1 MDQNQRTKILAG
13 TLAGILG
20 FMFVRPHEVFL
31 KPINE
36 ARRSLISAE
45 NSLEKAKEKD
55 FELLNAQERIS
66 RASDTSLPPETA
78 DAQRVYQRW
87 ITNLA
92 EQCRFAVPRV
102 APGNTE
108 FRRGKFLTVDVNVE
122 AETDLEGLSRFLF
135 LFEHADLMHRIS
147 SLEIESS
154 GSTGTPRMEVKLT
167 AQGLSILGSPDH
179 SDVFPLTS
187 LPSALAADSTS
198 LKLSE
203 TKGFP
208 STAPFVVQ
216 VGREMVRVVE
226 VSEDSGWTLQRGQL
240 GTEALAHPENE
251 YVQLFPV
258 AFTRRDAEFDDYI
271 SLVRSSP
278 FVKPV
283 QPRKFSPKLASIG
296 ERTIAPGDSV
306 SIEIQVDDLDPDVG
320 AVTFALENAPED
332 MSIDAATGRVQ
343 WTAAPD
349 LEAGKYPATVIVTQK
364 NNDSLRL
371 EKSFSVNVQL
381 PNDAPSISVPEETL
395 VVIGREYRA
404 QITAQ
409 DDGPADQ
416 LRYSVDGEV
425 PAGLMIEAAT
435 GVLSWTPD
443 RKLSPGE
450 YRVTALVTDGGSP
463 AQTDSQEIVF
473 QVQDDFAALTRFTG
487 SVTLDGQQLAFF
499 RNLAQN
505 RNPQLKV
512 GDHIVAAEIDAEITE
527 VGQRHVLL
535 TDPQGVWR
543 LNLGDSLRQRELI
556 KPAATVDPKPAIEEA
571 QVPTAGVPE
580 VEVPEA
586 EIPDTAAAGD
596 ASAGPLATESAAT
609 DPAQDSLLQ
618 P

>member
-1 MDQNQRTKILAG
+1 MDQNRRTKVLAG

-31 KPINE
+31 RPIHE
-36 ARRSLISAE
+36 GRRSLISAE

-66 RASDTSLPPETA
+66 RASDSSLPPELA

-108 FRRGKFLTVDVNVE
+108 FRRDKFLTVDVNVE

-135 LFEHADLMHRIS
+135 LFEQADLMHRIS

-154 GSTGTPRMEVKLT
+154 GSTGTPRMDVKLT

-187 LPSALAADSTS
+187 LPSSLPADSTS
-198 LKLSE
+198 LKPAE
-203 TKGFP
+203 AKGFP
-208 STAPFVVQ
+208 RNAPFIVQ

-226 VSEDSGWTLQRGQL
+226 VAEDGSWTLQRGQL
-240 GTEALAHPENE
+240 GTTALAHPENE

-258 AFTRRDAEFDDYI
+258 AFAGRDAKFEDYE
-271 SLVRSSP
+271 SFVRSSP

-283 QPRKFSPKLASIG
+283 QPRKFSPRLAAISD
-296 ERTIAPGDSV
+296 RTIAPGDSV
-306 SIEIQVDDLDPDVG
+306 SIDVQVDDLDPDVG
-320 AVTFALENAPED
+320 EVRFALEDAPED

-349 LEAGKYPATVIVTQK
+349 LESGKYSASVVATQR
-364 NNDSLRL
+364 NNEGLRL
-371 EKSFSVNVQL
+371 EKTFSVNVQL
-381 PNDAPSISVPEETL
+381 PNSAPSISVPEETL

-425 PAGLMIEAAT
+425 PAGLVVEAAT

-443 RKLSPGE
+443 RTLSPGE

-463 AQTDSQEIVF
+463 AQTASQEIVF
-473 QVQDDFAALTRFTG
+473 RVQDDFAALTRFTG

-505 RNPQLKV
+505 RSPQLKV
-512 GDHIVAAEIDAEITE
+512 GDHIVAAEIDAEISE

-543 LNLGDSLRQRELI
+543 LNLGDSLRQRELVR
-556 KPAATVDPKPAIEEA
+556 PAAMVAPAPEA
-571 QVPTAGVPE
+571 QDAQAPTAE
-580 VEVPEA
+580 IPEA
-586 EIPDTAAAGD
+586 EVPGDIAPDATAVGD
-596 ASAGPLATESAAT
+596 MSAGSKDSDSAPS
-609 DPAQDSLLQ
+609 DQ
-618 P
+618 PQVPSGQQ